1 MFKETQQRKIDL
13 EEDELGMVE
22 LLVKF
27 FYTFD
32 YDNTPANTEMSALGL
47 HASVYTIADKYEVL
61 ALKSTA
67 LARFK
72 EVLVEFYDVGEVMVE
87 ATRDLTGFLPPPTC
101 DTTLHDLVV
110 EAWIIGGEV
119 LSQDIGEEEV
129 LSLFTEMT
137 WLSTAFATRMLARS
151 KSGRICGHR
160 NDLITQAECLD
171 KREKAVLHLRY
182 NLQRGFLP
190 QNGSAKEEEMSAL
203 DKILGQ
209 LESHGDLEPSIIR
222 STKIDRILKSISKLA
237 SIPKDK
243 EFGFKRRSAKLFGIY
258 NKRLEDDGGEITQ
271 STVRQ

>member
-13 EEDELGMVE
+13 EEDDLSMVE

-171 KREKAVLHLRY
+171 TREKVVLHLRY

-209 LESHGDLEPSIIR
+209 LESHGDLELLSSGVQRSIESSSPSR
-222 STKIDRILKSISKLA
+222 SSPLSPRTRSLDSRGAVQSSLGSTTSAWRTTAA
-237 SIPKDK
+237 S
-243 EFGFKRRSAKLFGIY
+243 LH
-258 NKRLEDDGGEITQ
+258 NRL
-271 STVRQ
+271 